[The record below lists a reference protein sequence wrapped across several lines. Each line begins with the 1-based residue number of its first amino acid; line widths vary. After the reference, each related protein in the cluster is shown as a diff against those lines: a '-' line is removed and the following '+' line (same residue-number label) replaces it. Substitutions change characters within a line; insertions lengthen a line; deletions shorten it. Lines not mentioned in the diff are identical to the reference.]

1 MKSKNLKD
9 IEIKELNP
17 NGYFVLQDGELLE
30 LLKIRAIDL
39 NSLSTEENEY
49 IVLKWAKIHKLNA
62 PDIKVVCMNF
72 PCDTTRQQ
80 IFLERKMQNT
90 KNEIHRETL
99 STYLEEL
106 RWLQQNDTTRNF
118 YLMTFASSDEEMDN
132 AVRRWKE
139 NLGIGKN
146 GLLSEVDVTEKIEVY
161 HNLLNKGIL
170 FQ

>member
-49 IVLKWAKIHKLNA
+49 IA

>member
-62 PDIKVVCMNF
+62 PDIKVVCMN
-72 PCDTTRQQ
+72 
-80 IFLERKMQNT
+80 LSL
-90 KNEIHRETL
+90 IH
-99 STYLEEL
+99 
-106 RWLQQNDTTRNF
+106 
-118 YLMTFASSDEEMDN
+118 
-132 AVRRWKE
+132 
-139 NLGIGKN
+139 I
-146 GLLSEVDVTEKIEVY
+146 
-161 HNLLNKGIL
+161 
-170 FQ
+170 